1 MWVQSQR
8 PQTRAFALTD
18 SPVGQ
23 LSWIAERFRDWTAG
37 EVPDETV
44 DRDSLLTNVMLY
56 WLTDTAAS
64 SSRIYKENAS
74 SWGQDDRHATVPT
87 AIATLP
93 ANIAQPVRRLAE
105 QTENLV
111 HWTDLPKGGHF
122 PGLEVPDLLT
132 TDIRTF
138 VTGLRNP

>member
-1 MWVQSQR
+1 VGPSQR
-8 PQTRAFALTD
+8 PQTLAFALTD
-18 SPVGQ
+18 FPVGQ

-74 SWGQDDRHATVPT
+74 SWGQDDRHATVPA

-93 ANIAQPVRRLAE
+93 ANIASPCVDSQSRLRTSSTG
-105 QTENLV
+105 QTY
-111 HWTDLPKGGHF
+111 PKAATS
-122 PGLEVPDLLT
+122 PDSKSPT
-132 TDIRTF
+132 CSPQTSA
-138 VTGLRNP
+138 PS